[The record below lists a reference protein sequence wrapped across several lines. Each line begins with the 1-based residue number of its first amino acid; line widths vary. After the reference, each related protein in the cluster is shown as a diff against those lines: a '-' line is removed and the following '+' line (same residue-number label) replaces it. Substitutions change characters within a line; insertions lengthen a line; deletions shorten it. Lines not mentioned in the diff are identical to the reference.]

1 MFALKPGRVD
11 KGSEIG
17 FRKPLAG
24 YVMPRMLRR
33 PARTLAR
40 VVSGDYEPPRYAS
53 AMLCGALLAA
63 TAIYGAVVGGHVPT
77 VISSITARTG
87 FAVADI
93 RVSGNRETSE
103 IDVIGQLDLSGY
115 TSLIGLD
122 ADKVRSDVEMLPWVR
137 SARVRKVYPDAL
149 DISIEEREAFAV
161 WQHGEALTVV
171 QADGQKIAPFAG
183 GNAASLPL
191 IVGSGAPEQ
200 ASAFVRLVAQYPDV
214 ARRATAY
221 SLVAGRRWD
230 IRLDNGVT
238 VKLPERAPEAA
249 LAELVALDRQHALLS
264 RGVASVD
271 LRIADRIAV
280 KLPAE
285 EAELYRASMRDRL
298 GIGKRPGR
306 PT

>member
-1 MFALKPGRVD
+1 
-11 KGSEIG
+11 
-17 FRKPLAG
+17 
-24 YVMPRMLRR
+24 
-33 PARTLAR
+33 
-40 VVSGDYEPPRYAS
+40 
-53 AMLCGALLAA
+53 MLCGALLAA